1 MRSTNKQTMRITN
14 SLLLGA
20 AALIWASAPG
30 LAQDGRAPA
39 VPPMPGKPAANTL
52 AAKPAPAPTRTA
64 QADIPPP
71 TTDNVAAPTT
81 DAPPTTSDTAAPT
94 TEPAPVASA
103 PPAAAPAPVTRPA
116 PAAVAAPAPTTTA
129 PAVTNTAPS
138 ATPTTFTAA
147 PSATPAAAAPATP
160 AATAPDTP
168 AFVPAIQEASNAPAG
183 AATAEPQGDP
193 DDTNSIVATV
203 NDESISDYEV
213 RQRVALYLA
222 TSGINQQLTPE
233 QRKSIRAQILE
244 TLESEK
250 LQLQEAVKKKITV
263 SPTEVDKRI
272 NAMMSDNKFTIQQ
285 LRQTLTAA
293 GASEEA
299 LRSQITA
306 SIAWMKAVQ
315 DQYGDRVNITPDMVD
330 AEMRRHAEGANKPHY
345 RVMEIF
351 LPVDNPEQDGKVKK
365 DAESILAQLRQGAP
379 FAMVARQFSQHPSAA
394 TNGDMGW
401 INDGQLAP
409 ELNSALAKLAVGEIS
424 EPVRSA
430 GGYYI
435 LGLRE
440 RQEPMGT
447 RIETAPST
455 TGPAGTLPLARF
467 LFPVNPKSPK
477 AELDNVMAVAHQL
490 QQRFNGC
497 TALEQVH
504 KQMQGTVYNNLGDI
518 RLADLSPQIQKAMEN
533 SGPGDAATPF
543 FSDAGIELIVRCD
556 KRPEIKTVYVMPT
569 RQQVEDQ
576 LFQSQ
581 ISALARRYLRDL
593 RRASN
598 IQVRDDS
605 RPDALIR

>member
-1 MRSTNKQTMRITN
+1 VRSTNKQTMRITN
-14 SLLLGA
+14 RLLLGA

-30 LAQDGRAPA
+30 LAQDDSARAP
-39 VPPMPGKPAANTL
+39 V
-52 AAKPAPAPTRTA
+52 AKPLRMA

-71 TTDNVAAPTT
+71 TTDDVAAPTADSAPITDDVAAPTT
-81 DAPPTTSDTAAPT
+81 Q
-94 TEPAPVASA
+94 PAPVASVPVV
-103 PPAAAPAPVTRPA
+103 PPRAAAPAAAAPVSRPA
-116 PAAVAAPAPTTTA
+116 PAAAAAPARSNTA
-129 PAVTNTAPS
+129 PAVASTTPS
-138 ATPTTFTAA
+138 AAPATAA
-147 PSATPAAAAPATP
+147 DTPSATPAATTP
-160 AATAPDTP
+160 ATP
-168 AFVPAIQEASNAPAG
+168 AFVPAIQEASTAPAD
-183 AATAEPQGDP
+183 AKAAEPQGDP
-193 DDTNSIVATV
+193 DDSNSIVATV

-315 DQYGDRVNITPDMVD
+315 DQYGDRVNITPEMVD

-365 DAESILAQLRQGAP
+365 DAENILVQLRQGAP

-409 ELNSALAKLAVGEIS
+409 ELNSVLAKLAVGEIS

-440 RQEPMGT
+440 RQEPLGT
-447 RIETAPST
+447 KIETAKT
-455 TGPAGTLPLARF
+455 GVTGPAGTLPLARF

-477 AELDNVMAVAHQL
+477 SELDNVMAVAVQL

-497 TALEQVH
+497 ATLEQVH
-504 KQMQGTVYNNLGDI
+504 KQMQGTVYNDLGNI
-518 RLADLSPQIQKAMEN
+518 RLGDLSPQIQKAMEN
-533 SGPGDAATPF
+533 SGPGDAAVPF
-543 FSDAGIELIVRCD
+543 ISDAGIELIVRCD
-556 KRPEIKTVYVMPT
+556 QRPQLKTAYVMPT

>member
-1 MRSTNKQTMRITN
+1 MAT
-14 SLLLGA
+14 
-20 AALIWASAPG
+20 
-30 LAQDGRAPA
+30 
-39 VPPMPGKPAANTL
+39 
-52 AAKPAPAPTRTA
+52 
-64 QADIPPP
+64 
-71 TTDNVAAPTT
+71 
-81 DAPPTTSDTAAPT
+81 
-94 TEPAPVASA
+94 
-103 PPAAAPAPVTRPA
+103 PA
-116 PAAVAAPAPTTTA
+116 PAAATAAPATA
-129 PAVTNTAPS
+129 PAV
-138 ATPTTFTAA
+138 
-147 PSATPAAAAPATP
+147 AAAAPATTPATATAATTP
-160 AATAPDTP
+160 AAP
-168 AFVPAIQEASNAPAG
+168 AFVPAVQEANRTP
-183 AATAEPQGDP
+183 ATAEPQGDP
-193 DDTNSIVATV
+193 NDTNSIVATV

-244 TLESEK
+244 TLEAEK

-272 NAMMSDNKFTIQQ
+272 NLMMADNKFTIQQ

-315 DQYGDRVNITPDMVD
+315 DQYGDRVNITPEMVD
-330 AEMRRHAEGANKPHY
+330 AEMRRHAEGANKPRY

-351 LPVDNPEQDGKVKK
+351 LPVDNPEQDAKVRK
-365 DAESILAQLRQGAP
+365 DAENILVQLRQGAP

-401 INDGQLAP
+401 VNDGQLAP
-409 ELNSALAKLAVGEIS
+409 ELNSAIAKLSVGEIS

-430 GGYYI
+430 GGYYV

-440 RQEPMGT
+440 RQEPLGT
-447 RIETAPST
+447 KINTTPT
-455 TGPAGTLPLARF
+455 GPTGPAGTMPLARL

-477 AELDNVMAVAHQL
+477 AELDSVMAVAFQL
-490 QQRFNGC
+490 QQRFAGC
-497 TALEQVH
+497 EGLEEVH
-504 KQMQGTVYNNLGDI
+504 KQMQGTVYMNLGDV
-518 RLADLSPQIQKAMEN
+518 RLADLSPQIQKAMES
-533 SGPGDAATPF
+533 SGPGDAAAPF
-543 FSDAGIELIVRCD
+543 MSDAGIEFIVRCD
-556 KRPEIKTVYVMPT
+556 KRPEVKTAYVMPT

-576 LFQSQ
+576 LFQAQ

-593 RRASN
+593 KRASN

-605 RPDALIR
+605 KPDALIR